1 MTGEGSGSLHERAPT
16 TRFAGLAGDYARFR
30 PTYPPAAID
39 AMLEGLLPE
48 LGSSLIAADLG
59 AGTGISSRLL
69 ADRGVRVFAVEPNA
83 DMRSAAEPHPLV
95 QWVDGTA
102 ESTGL
107 AAESVDLCVAA
118 QAMHWFDPERAPAE
132 IRRIVRPGGRIA
144 AVWNLRSTTDAFSN
158 GYQEILEAHGDR
170 AVLERSR
177 RDQDL
182 PPLPSFAE
190 PERLSFEHSQEMDLE
205 AFLGRA
211 ASASYTPREGP
222 AREACFTELRAHFER
237 FADARG
243 VARFV
248 YECVVYRAERRAD

>member
-1 MTGEGSGSLHERAPT
+1 MTGGGSGSLHERAPT

-39 AMLEGLLPE
+39 AMLEGLDPG
-48 LGSSLIAADLG
+48 LGSALIAADLG
-59 AGTGISSRLL
+59 AGTGISSRLI

-83 DMRSAAEPHPLV
+83 DMRSAADPHPLV

-132 IRRIVRPGGRIA
+132 IRRIVRPGGRFA

-222 AREACFTELRAHFER
+222 AREACFAELRAHFER